1 MTSITVVGA
10 GAVGTNLAT
19 RLAEVGHTVRFAAR
33 NPDSDKVQAARA
45 ATGLDVGG
53 LDQAPQGAEV
63 VILAVPYGAVADTVA
78 ALGDVGDA
86 ILVDAT
92 NTVGS
97 DLPEG
102 AATIVDVIARANPDA
117 RIVKAFNTIGAEAFL
132 HPEVDGTALF
142 LPVAGDEG
150 AVDTVAALAVDMGFD
165 ALPIGGR
172 DTVLLLEG
180 FAALWIHMAFRVGQ
194 GRDFGFA
201 KLHR

>member
-1 MTSITVVGA
+1 M
-10 GAVGTNLAT
+10 
-19 RLAEVGHTVRFAAR
+19 
-33 NPDSDKVQAARA
+33 
-45 ATGLDVGG
+45 
-53 LDQAPQGAEV
+53 
-63 VILAVPYGAVADTVA
+63 
-78 ALGDVGDA
+78 
-86 ILVDAT
+86 
-92 NTVGS
+92 
-97 DLPEG
+97 
-102 AATIVDVIARANPDA
+102 
-117 RIVKAFNTIGAEAFL
+117 
-132 HPEVDGTALF
+132 DGTALF